1 MRNSARLA
9 VATFVSALALVVLPV
24 ATADAAQVHEMTP
37 YHLACC
43 R

>member
-24 ATADAAQVHEMTP
+24 ATADAAQVHHVSP
-37 YHLACC
+37 NYLACC